1 MQVFT
6 LLLWSWDWALPV
18 HSPHV
23 VTAVNDLALGGELV
37 ELVEGVWG
45 EADLVGD
52 DNPGLASELEGSPPE
67 SLDSLIE
74 TFLTRPAAHNAA
86 AVVGAAD
93 GAVWLT
99 EGVPHTG
106 LKSIGTSGRKHLVD
120 SEDVEWVEVD
130 TDVVGLTH
138 GLHHVTVRADT
149 SSFEGFTGNVFV
161 LEEDEA
167 DAVWVGLSKSGP
179 GTSLVTLD
187 TWIWN
192 TTAEAAL
199 WIWTALE
206 VTVATS
212 WTTAHSNKA

>member
-1 MQVFT
+1 M
-6 LLLWSWDWALPV
+6 
-18 HSPHV
+18 
-23 VTAVNDLALGGELV
+23 VTAVDDLALSRELV

-52 DNPGLASELEGSPPE
+52 DNPGLTGELEGSPPE
-67 SLDSLIE
+67 SLDSLVK
-74 TFLTRPAAHNAA
+74 TFLAGPAAHDAA

-93 GAVWLT
+93 SAVWLT

-106 LKSIGTSGRKHLVD
+106 LKSIGTSSGKHLVD

-138 GLHHVTVRADT
+138 GLHHVTVGADT
-149 SSFEGFTGNVFV
+149 SSFEGFTGDVFV

-179 GTSLVTLD
+179 GTGLITLD
-187 TWIWN
+187 TWIWD

-206 VTVATS
+206 VAVATG
-212 WTTAHSNKA
+212 WTATHSNKA

>member
-1 MQVFT
+1 M
-6 LLLWSWDWALPV
+6 
-18 HSPHV
+18 
-23 VTAVNDLALGGELV
+23 VTTVDDLALSREFV

-45 EADLVGD
+45 ETDLVGN
-52 DNPGLASELEGSPPE
+52 DNPGLAGELEGSPPE
-67 SLDSLIE
+67 SLDGLLK
-74 TFLTRPAAHNAA
+74 TFLAGPAAHDAA

-93 GAVWLT
+93 SAVWLT

-138 GLHHVTVRADT
+138 GLHHVTVGADT
-149 SSFEGFTGNVFV
+149 SSFEGFTRNVLV
-161 LEEDEA
+161 LEEDET

-187 TWIWN
+187 TWIWD

-206 VTVATS
+206 VAVATG
-212 WTTAHSNKA
+212 WTATHKKAKPNRWWAIKKVVVK

>member
-1 MQVFT
+1 M
-6 LLLWSWDWALPV
+6 
-18 HSPHV
+18 
-23 VTAVNDLALGGELV
+23 VTTVDDLALSREFV
-37 ELVEGVWG
+37 ELVKCVWC
-45 EADLVGD
+45 ETNLVGNN
-52 DNPGLASELEGSPPE
+52 NPSLTSELEGSPPE

-138 GLHHVTVRADT
+138 GLHHVTVGADT
-149 SSFEGFTGNVFV
+149 SSFEGFTGDVFV

-179 GTSLVTLD
+179 GTGLITLD
-187 TWIWN
+187 TWIWD

-206 VTVATS
+206 VTVATC
-212 WTTAHSNKA
+212 WTTTHFRKASL